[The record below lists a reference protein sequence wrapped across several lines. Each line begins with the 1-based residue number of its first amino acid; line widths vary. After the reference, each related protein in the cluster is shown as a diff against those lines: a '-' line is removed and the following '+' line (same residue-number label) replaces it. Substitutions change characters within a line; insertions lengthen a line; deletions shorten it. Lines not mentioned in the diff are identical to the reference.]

1 LLDAPCSGLG
11 VLRRNPDAKWSMAEA
26 ALGVF
31 GRRQIEFLNR
41 LASQVKP
48 GGVLVYAV
56 CSSEPEEG
64 EAVVAAFMNSH
75 PDYQLEN
82 AADYLPRFVGTPLTR
97 DNFLRTYPHRHGLD
111 GFFAARFRRM
121 P

>member
-1 LLDAPCSGLG
+1 
-11 VLRRNPDAKWSMAEA
+11 
-26 ALGVF
+26 
-31 GRRQIEFLNR
+31 RQVEFLNR
-41 LASQVKP
+41 LAVQLKP

-64 EAVVAAFMNSH
+64 EAVVAAFMKNH
-75 PDYQLEN
+75 PDYRLEN
-82 AADYLPRFVGTPLTR
+82 AADYLPHLVGTPLTR
-97 DNFLRTYPHRHGLD
+97 DNFFKTYPHRHGSD